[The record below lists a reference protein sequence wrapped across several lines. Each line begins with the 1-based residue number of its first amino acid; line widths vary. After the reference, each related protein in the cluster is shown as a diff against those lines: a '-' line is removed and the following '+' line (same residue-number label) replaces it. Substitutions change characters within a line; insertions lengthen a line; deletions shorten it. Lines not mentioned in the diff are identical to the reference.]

1 MGIAR
6 FDCDAN
12 CGVDNQQNHR
22 KENGGRGMNTEDYV
36 AYEQAVMLKECG
48 FDWETEHYYEFEELT
63 DTEVVFKRTA
73 SCNPFN
79 HNAFAESFSAPSLA
93 QAAKWLREVK
103 GIAINIVAHD
113 GGIYEYEVV
122 FLPNAEEYDDDIDRS
137 PFRRT
142 YEEALSEGIDAVL
155 RLLITKRQ

>member
-1 MGIAR
+1 
-6 FDCDAN
+6 
-12 CGVDNQQNHR
+12 
-22 KENGGRGMNTEDYV
+22 MNTEDYV
-36 AYEQAVMLKECG
+36 AYQQAVMLKECG
-48 FDWETEHYYEFEELT
+48 FDWPCYEFWDNSFCLDGTPVKIRKSKSGPKICVMSE
-63 DTEVVFKRTA
+63 
-73 SCNPFN
+73 CN
-79 HNAFAESFSAPSLA
+79 SMLDKMGCGLITAPSLA
-93 QAAKWLREVK
+93 KAAKWLREVK